1 MYYIMEAN
9 SIDFVTPTPS
19 LHSFLVV
26 NQIVEIIVQ
35 RIKAMPNYHQ
45 LRLSLDMVLLICN
58 MIENLVYE
66 NDIKAKE
73 QEKNF
78 KRDIALNV
86 YKFLEWT
93 KEDDKQFLF
102 NSIQFLWS
110 SGRIKKISFWKR
122 LWSKLRHF
130 LVK

>member
-1 MYYIMEAN
+1 MEAD

-19 LHSFLVV
+19 LHSFVV
-26 NQIVEIIVQ
+26 INKIVEIIAN
-35 RIKAMPNYHQ
+35 RIKALPNYQ
-45 LRLSLDMVLLICN
+45 ALRLSLDTVLFICN

-66 NDIKAKE
+66 NGIKSKD
-73 QEKNF
+73 QERNF

-86 YKFLEWT
+86 YKHLDWM
-93 KEDDKQFLF
+93 KEDDKQFLL

-122 LWSKLRHF
+122 LWSKLRRF